1 MRARIWIAAVLA
13 LLLSGSAVVSFT
25 PPAQAEDSWIEWQ
38 MLGYVNRSR
47 AGAGLPPLSMSRDVQ
62 GIARGWSDYL
72 AATDSLWHNPNA
84 WGQIAS
90 VAPSWTAMGEN
101 VGWGWNTADIHNA
114 LMASSVHRNQ
124 ILGSYNNVGIGV
136 TVRNGKIY
144 VTEDFVRTSGSLSAA
159 SAPNF
164 SVASD
169 GDLVRNPVGGAVYL
183 VEGGA
188 KFWFRDAASFWDAG
202 YNWSSVR
209 DLSPTVLDAMPSTPR
224 PGTLLAQ
231 RGDFRVFV
239 VQAGAKFW
247 IPNSYEFGA
256 MGYDPNAVAIVPAG
270 SLVQISDVPRDG
282 SLLTQRGDPRIFVIR
297 GGKKAWIPSPEA
309 FVRAGYS
316 WSSVIT
322 VPPGSL
328 SALPEVRF

>member
-13 LLLSGSAVVSFT
+13 LLLSGLAVVSFT

-38 MLGYVNRSR
+38 ILGYVNRSR

-72 AATDSLWHNPNA
+72 AATGSLWHNPNA

-164 SVASD
+164 SVTSD

-188 KFWFRDAASFWDAG
+188 KFWFRDAASFWNAG
-202 YNWSSVR
+202 YSWSSVR
-209 DLSPTVLDAMPSTPR
+209 DLSPTFL
-224 PGTLLAQ
+224 
-231 RGDFRVFV
+231 
-239 VQAGAKFW
+239 
-247 IPNSYEFGA
+247 
-256 MGYDPNAVAIVPAG
+256 NAVPSI
-270 SLVQISDVPRDG
+270 PRDPAPSLHREATSG
-282 SLLTQRGDPRIFVIR
+282 SSSSKPVPSSGSPAPTSSGPWVVTPMRVPSCHRVHSPRSPMCLVTDRSSRSGATRG
-297 GGKKAWIPSPEA
+297 
-309 FVRAGYS
+309 
-316 WSSVIT
+316 SS
-322 VPPGSL
+322 
-328 SALPEVRF
+328 

>member
-13 LLLSGSAVVSFT
+13 LLLSGLAVVSFT
-25 PPAQAEDSWIEWQ
+25 QPAQAEDSWIEWQ

-188 KFWFRDAASFWDAG
+188 KFWFRDAASFWNAG
-202 YNWSSVR
+202 YSWSSVR
-209 DLSPTVLDAMPSTPR
+209 DLSPTVLNAVPSIPL

-247 IPNSYEFGA
+247 IPSSYEFGA
-256 MGYDPNAVAIVPAG
+256 MGYDPNAVAVVPSG
-270 SLVQISDVPRDG
+270 SLAQIPDVPRDG

-297 GGKKAWIPSPEA
+297 GGRKAWIPSPDA
-309 FVRAGYS
+309 FTRAGYS

-322 VPPGSL
+322 VPAGSL
-328 SALPEVRF
+328 SALPDVRF